1 MARLF
6 YKHSIPRSG
15 RKIPQDGE
23 VGLYTRN
30 GCVKAQTIFPGP
42 HHHSSDGP
50 TFEKSHEQSR
60 GGRKDG
66 LMGN

>member
-6 YKHSIPRSG
+6 YKQGIPRNG

-23 VGLYTRN
+23 VGLCTCD
-30 GCVKAQTIFPGP
+30 GCTEAQTIFPGP
-42 HHHSSDGP
+42 HNRSSDGP
-50 TFEKSHEQSR
+50 TFEKSNEQPR
-60 GGRKDG
+60 GGRENG

>member
-6 YKHSIPRSG
+6 YKQNIPRSG

-23 VGLYTRN
+23 VGLRTCN
-30 GCVKAQTIFPGP
+30 GSTEAQTIFSSP

-50 TFEKSHEQSR
+50 AVEKSNEQPR

>member
-1 MARLF
+1 MTRLF
-6 YKHSIPRSG
+6 YKQGIPWSG

-30 GCVKAQTIFPGP
+30 SYAKAQIIFPGP
-42 HHHSSDGP
+42 HHHNSDGP
-50 TFEKSHEQSR
+50 TFEKSHEQPR